1 MKWQCVRIL
10 QYASYFNYGKERF
23 WLEYSQGA
31 LPHLP
36 LSTTKMD
43 EDQAL
48 QSQKL
53 MMERLLPCYK
63 HQSKLFSNIFRMDI
77 SSIDD

>member
-1 MKWQCVRIL
+1 MKWQCVRIS
-10 QYASYFNYGKERF
+10 QYAYYFNYGKERF

-43 EDQAL
+43 ENQAL
-48 QSQKL
+48 
-53 MMERLLPCYK
+53 
-63 HQSKLFSNIFRMDI
+63 
-77 SSIDD
+77 